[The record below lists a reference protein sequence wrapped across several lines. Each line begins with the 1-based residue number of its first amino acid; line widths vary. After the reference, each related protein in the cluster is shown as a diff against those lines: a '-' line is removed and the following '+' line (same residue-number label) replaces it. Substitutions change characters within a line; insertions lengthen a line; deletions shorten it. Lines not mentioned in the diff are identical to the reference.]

1 VGNITKTICFQ
12 WIEPCPNRRLA
23 EAQSRL
29 LQSIEMLGLEPVLY
43 PSGPAMVKFRD
54 ILQFAR
60 DRCSGESFVW
70 CNSDVV
76 LKKNPYEV
84 DIGDKVHGFHRTEI
98 PSGEI
103 CPGVDM
109 YLIPCRA
116 WDEWLMA
123 DAPDLWCGATHV
135 DWWLTNAPALRRCY
149 RAHSGYI
156 DHVSHQTTGASK
168 GRRNSFY
175 RHNVREYNR
184 WARRAGAA
192 VFLERVNLPWV
203 GESQSPFSDLLRK
216 LSVRL

>member
-1 VGNITKTICFQ
+1 MRHICFQ
-12 WIEPCPNRRLA
+12 WIEPCTNLRLRD
-23 EAQSRL
+23 AQAKL
-29 LQSIEMLGLEPVLY
+29 KESILDLGLEPVLF
-43 PSGPAMVKFRD
+43 PAGPAMVKFRQV
-54 ILQFAR
+54 LQFAR
-60 DRCSGESFVW
+60 DHCSGDSFVW

-84 DIGDKVHGFHRTEI
+84 DGGMRVHGFHRTEI

-116 WDEWLMA
+116 WDEWLKA
-123 DAPDLWCGATHV
+123 DAPDLWCGATHI

-156 DHVSHQTTGASK
+156 DHVSHETSGASK
-168 GRRNSFY
+168 SRQNSHY

-184 WARRAGAA
+184 WARRSGAS
-192 VFLERVNLPWV
+192 VFFERINIPWV
-203 GESQSPFSDLLRK
+203 GESQSPLTDLASKLLLRP
-216 LSVRL
+216 